1 MGEMNWVDYSFIAIV
16 IASFLFGAFRGLV
29 REGLSL
35 ATWILAFVLTLRYG
49 PLLADQLKSS
59 IQTET
64 LRFVV
69 GYAACFFGILL
80 TGAIISMLVSWAIR
94 GSGLSG
100 VDRTLGAGF
109 GLLRGLLVVVA
120 IVMVVGIT
128 DNRREDWWKESQ
140 LAPELVPAADQLQA
154 LIPESWLAYLRP
166 RELPPPRRPSPS
178 PAPPSFP
185 KPR

>member
-1 MGEMNWVDYSFIAIV
+1 MNWVDFTFIAIV
-16 IASFLFGAFRGLV
+16 IISFLFGAFRGLV

-49 PLLADQLKSS
+49 PVAADQLKAS

-64 LRFVV
+64 LRFII

-80 TGAIISMLVSWAIR
+80 AGAVISMLVSWAIR

-100 VDRTLGAGF
+100 VDRMLGGGF
-109 GLLRGLLVVVA
+109 GLLRGLLIVVA
-120 IVMVVGIT
+120 LVMLSGVT
-128 DNRREDWWKESQ
+128 DNRRESWWTQSR
-140 LAPELVPAADQLQA
+140 LGPELIPAADQLQA

-166 RELPPPRRPSPS
+166 RELSQPRKPLSTAPGPSP
-178 PAPPSFP
+178 FP
-185 KPR
+185 KPH